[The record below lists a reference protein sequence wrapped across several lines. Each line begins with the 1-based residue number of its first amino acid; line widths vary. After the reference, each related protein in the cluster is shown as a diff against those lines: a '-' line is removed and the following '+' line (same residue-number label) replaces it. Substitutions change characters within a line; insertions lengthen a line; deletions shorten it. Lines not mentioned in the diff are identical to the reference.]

1 GPRPPSPRP
10 VTRRS
15 PHTSPHCRRSPRAS
29 RDCPHEPVPCPLRP
43 RIAAMT
49 DRSALPRLAGE
60 RTDYL
65 AGSLPDDAP
74 ADPLELF
81 DIWLA
86 EAFARREEHAD
97 LSEPSAVV
105 LSTVAVGSDGAV
117 RPRSRTVLLKG
128 HDEGGFVVFTNLDS
142 DKGRELGAC
151 PRAALLLPWYPLQ
164 RQVRIEGTTQQVSAA
179 ESDAYWAQ
187 RPRGSQLGAWASH
200 QSRSI
205 ASREALEAQYA
216 EVEERFV
223 GSAVPSGDARV
234 LAGAPAP
241 VPRPD
246 PLHGAGRRRLGA
258 ASPAALRSH
267 RPVGLTPARPA
278 RRRDARAPPPPQGWR
293 RARAASRSVPRRC
306 RP

>member
-1 GPRPPSPRP
+1 
-10 VTRRS
+10 
-15 PHTSPHCRRSPRAS
+15 
-29 RDCPHEPVPCPLRP
+29 
-43 RIAAMT
+43 MT

-97 LSEPSAVV
+97 LPEPSAVV
-105 LSTVAVGSDGAV
+105 LSTVAVGADGAA
-117 RPRSRTVLLKG
+117 RPRSRTVLLKA

-142 DKGRELGAC
+142 DKGRELDAC

-164 RQVRIEGTTQQVSAA
+164 RQVRIEGTAQQISAA

-200 QSRSI
+200 QSRPI
-205 ASREALEAQYA
+205 TSREALEAQYA

-223 GSAVPSGDARV
+223 GSAVPRPPFWGGLRV
-234 LAGAPAP
+234 
-241 VPRPD
+241 RPET
-246 PLHGAGRRRLGA
+246 LEFWQGR
-258 ASPAALRSH
+258 PH
-267 RPVGLTPARPA
+267 RFHDRILYT
-278 RRRDARAPPPPQGWR
+278 ARADGSWERHRLQP
-293 RARAASRSVPRRC
+293 
-306 RP
+306 